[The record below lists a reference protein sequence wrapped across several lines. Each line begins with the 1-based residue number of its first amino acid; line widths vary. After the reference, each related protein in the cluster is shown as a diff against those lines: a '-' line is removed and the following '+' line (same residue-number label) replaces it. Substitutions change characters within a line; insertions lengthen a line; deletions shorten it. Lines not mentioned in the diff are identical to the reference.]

1 MAVSVL
7 IVRVAEAEP
16 LVARL
21 RERYDPAAQRGLG
34 AHITLLHPFA
44 DPERLDAALLREIAS
59 LASARAAFSYQLV
72 HLARFPGTLYLA
84 PEPAAPFVAL
94 RAALQAAFPPFGP
107 PTGRSSTYVPH
118 LSIVRG
124 SDGEDHEVEEGLRA
138 ILKAHGPI
146 ECRCRELV
154 LIENTSGTW
163 RTVREF
169 ALAA

>member
-7 IVRVAEAEP
+7 IVRVAEAES

-44 DPERLDAALLREIAS
+44 DPERLDATLLHQIAS
-59 LASARAAFSYQLV
+59 LSSARAAFSYQLA
-72 HLARFPGTLYLA
+72 HLGRFPGTLYLA

-94 RAALQAAFPPFGP
+94 RAALLAAFPPIGP
-107 PTGRSSTYVPH
+107 PTDRSTTFVPH

-124 SDGEDHEVEEGLRA
+124 SDGEDQAVEAGLRA
-138 ILKAHGPI
+138 MLKDRGPI
-146 ECRCRELV
+146 ACRCRELV
-154 LIENTSGTW
+154 LIENTSGWW
-163 RTVREF
+163 RTVQEF